1 KKKARKKMYKMRMVT
16 SKNAYQELL
25 DVEKFL
31 SANVND
37 YIIWGYAKMRKKNS
51 PCDFTAV
58 FNEGNPEKKFY
69 GILEVDGIIH
79 NDDLYFDR
87 DEWEDLF
94 RETGLLNW
102 LDDPDIYSSF
112 YKVVGVLI
120 FPPNSNIGHMDNFRN
135 DKGESLLIPGKIR
148 TGNFIKYVGNEP
160 DILNFLRRKKK

>member
-1 KKKARKKMYKMRMVT
+1 MYKMRMVT